1 MADISSSS
9 CQQQRKRRTAIATAA
24 WLVVAVAFLGEGQ
37 AWSPSPRS
45 RCTVTPP
52 VTSRTDV
59 TTSTSTTGSTQEPR
73 CVQQDDTFL
82 SSRRQWVT
90 QTTTTALLLVTTTI
104 PPPARAEDAAAVVVD
119 PVAVRQ
125 AFDAVRREVLS
136 ETGGVAYLQ
145 KAVDEQNFPAL
156 LEFTKTYDQIL
167 RKGAMGKAKKWIVN
181 PADKDAATAAANGV
195 TFDLIGINKS
205 ARPGQENVDNARK
218 YLREL
223 VQDVQTFLDLEPKFS
238 E

>member
-1 MADISSSS
+1 M
-9 CQQQRKRRTAIATAA
+9 
-24 WLVVAVAFLGEGQ
+24 
-37 AWSPSPRS
+37 
-45 RCTVTPP
+45 
-52 VTSRTDV
+52 
-59 TTSTSTTGSTQEPR
+59 
-73 CVQQDDTFL
+73 
-82 SSRRQWVT
+82 
-90 QTTTTALLLVTTTI
+90 
-104 PPPARAEDAAAVVVD
+104 
-119 PVAVRQ
+119 
-125 AFDAVRREVLS
+125 
-136 ETGGVAYLQ
+136 Q